1 MATAQE
7 LRQLLKE
14 DAGGRNLYEHLTET
28 LMRVVLEVSLLLSSS
43 LLLSLLLLYFTLT
56 APWSCL
62 R

>member
-43 LLLSLLLLYFTLT
+43 LLSSLLL
-56 APWSCL
+56 
-62 R
+62 

>member
-28 LMRVVLEVSLLLSSS
+28 LMRVVLEVLLSSS
-43 LLLSLLLLYFTLT
+43 LLILLVYLL
-56 APWSCL
+56 
-62 R
+62 

>member
-28 LMRVVLEVSLLLSSS
+28 LMRIVLEVLIIYNLLIIIIIL
-43 LLLSLLLLYFTLT
+43 
-56 APWSCL
+56 
-62 R
+62 

>member
-28 LMRVVLEVSLLLSSS
+28 LMRVVLEV
-43 LLLSLLLLYFTLT
+43 LLSLPLLLLLVYL
-56 APWSCL
+56 L
-62 R
+62 

>member
-28 LMRVVLEVSLLLSSS
+28 LMRVVLEVLLLSYY
-43 LLLSLLLLYFTLT
+43 LLL
-56 APWSCL
+56 
-62 R
+62 

>member
-28 LMRVVLEVSLLLSSS
+28 LMRIVLEVSIP
-43 LLLSLLLLYFTLT
+43 LT
-56 APWSCL
+56 VHIIYNYKSNHD
-62 R
+62 

>member
-28 LMRVVLEVSLLLSSS
+28 LMRIVLEVLIIYNLLKIIIII
-43 LLLSLLLLYFTLT
+43 LSLLL
-56 APWSCL
+56 
-62 R
+62 